1 MILKDI
7 IEQQVTPYQLGVARS
22 ILSFNSIKDQATHE
36 ALLKSY
42 RYIIEMADDPYQL
55 GIAKSIL
62 SFNSTKGPAD
72 REALLKYYRSTIER
86 ADDQQEERE
95 RTYTSK
101 GDDNSLDEILDDPR
115 RGQADPINK
124 GDY

>member
-7 IEQQVTPYQLGVARS
+7 IEQQVTQYQLGVARS
-22 ILSFNSIKDQATHE
+22 ILSFNSIED
-36 ALLKSY
+36 
-42 RYIIEMADDPYQL
+42 
-55 GIAKSIL
+55 
-62 SFNSTKGPAD
+62 PAD

-86 ADDQQEERE
+86 ADDQQEERQ

-101 GDDNSLDEILDDPR
+101 GEDNALDEILDDPR
-115 RGQADPINK
+115 HGQAASINK

>member
-7 IEQQVTPYQLGVARS
+7 IEQQVTQYQLGVARS
-22 ILSFNSIKDQATHE
+22 ILSFNSIKDPATRE

-42 RYIIEMADDPYQL
+42 R
-55 GIAKSIL
+55 SI
-62 SFNSTKGPAD
+62 
-72 REALLKYYRSTIER
+72 IER
-86 ADDQQEERE
+86 ADDQQEERQ

-101 GDDNSLDEILDDPR
+101 GEDNALDEILDDPR

>member
-7 IEQQVTPYQLGVARS
+7 IEQQVTQYQLGVARS
-22 ILSFNSIKDQATHE
+22 ILSFNSIKDPKTRK

-42 RYIIEMADDPYQL
+42 RAI
-55 GIAKSIL
+55 
-62 SFNSTKGPAD
+62 
-72 REALLKYYRSTIER
+72 IER

-95 RTYTSK
+95 RTYASK
-101 GDDNSLDEILDDPR
+101 SEDSSLDEILDDPR
-115 RGQADPINK
+115 RGQAVFINK